1 MEAFR
6 GELSGCECLIMKT
19 IWDVREDIAVQDLI
33 RELAVRYDKNYA
45 RTTVVTFLHKMAEKG
60 FVSTYRKGK
69 ASYVHAEKSE
79 QEYKAKLLQE
89 QTAFWFG
96 GKPSRVVA
104 ALCDSQELSKEEVA
118 KIKELMESEDD

>member
-1 MEAFR
+1 
-6 GELSGCECLIMKT
+6 MKT